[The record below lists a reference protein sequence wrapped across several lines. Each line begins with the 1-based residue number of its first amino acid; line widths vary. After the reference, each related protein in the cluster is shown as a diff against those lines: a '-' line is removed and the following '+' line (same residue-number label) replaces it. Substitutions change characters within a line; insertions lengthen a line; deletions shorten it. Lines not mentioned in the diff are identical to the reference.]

1 MYLQLP
7 EAINFLWC
15 VNSLWGCLIHFRLMS
30 PSTNREQCTLRW
42 IFTPCFQAIPS
53 AQAYHFKCLNIPPHP
68 HLIPFPPAWF
78 QLPHSD
84 SITYIL
90 CHVVQASS
98 DIWCLHSEI
107 FKTLYFFLMA
117 VLVNQIKDV
126 LCNFSKPPPLQV
138 WYIWILGFS
147 TRIENKLLSVLNVF
161 M

>member
-15 VNSLWGCLIHFRLMS
+15 VNSLWGCLIHFKLMS

-53 AQAYHFKCLNIPPHP
+53 AQAYHFKCLNIPPP
-68 HLIPFPPAWF
+68 PFPSL
-78 QLPHSD
+78 QLGSNYLTLTVSH
-84 SITYIL
+84 IFCATL
-90 CHVVQASS
+90 CKLLAIYDVYTVKY
-98 DIWCLHSEI
+98 L
-107 FKTLYFFLMA
+107 KLGTFFMA

-138 WYIWILGFS
+138 WYLWILGFS
-147 TRIENKLLSVLNVF
+147 TWIENKLLSVLNVF
-161 M
+161 I